1 MEPERKRLELLETK
15 HEYDL
20 WKRRADSAQKTADTY
35 NEMIKKFQKTVDDSE
50 ERARENTM
58 TAAAW
63 AQKLAKLSSKS

>member
-35 NEMIKKFQKTVDDSE
+35 NEMIKKFSQT
-50 ERARENTM
+50 
-58 TAAAW
+58 
-63 AQKLAKLSSKS
+63 L